1 MAQFDNTKVIKV
13 SNILILGTILTI
25 LFVLAAQAL
34 YYAVDRQLTEDRVTN
49 TVFEEVEG
57 LKESQTAGLHEYSK
71 DPDTKKI
78 TIDIDQA
85 KKLVVRDL
93 NK

>member
-1 MAQFDNTKVIKV
+1 MAQFDNTKVVKV

-25 LFVLAAQAL
+25 LAVLGAQAL
-34 YYAVDRQLTEDRVTN
+34 YYVVDHQLTELRVTN
-49 TVFEEVEG
+49 TTFEEVKA
-57 LKESQTAGLHEYSK
+57 LQESQAAQLHEYSK

-78 TIDIDQA
+78 SIDIDQA

>member
-13 SNILILGTILTI
+13 SNILILGFILTI
-25 LFVLAAQAL
+25 LAVLGAQAL
-34 YYAVDRQLTEDRVTN
+34 YYVVDYQLTEERVTN
-49 TVFEEVEG
+49 TVFEEVTS
-57 LKESQTAGLHEYSK
+57 LKESQAARLHEYSK
-71 DPDTKKI
+71 DEKTKKI

-93 NK
+93 SK

>member
-13 SNILILGTILTI
+13 SNLLILGFILTI
-25 LFVLAAQAL
+25 LTVLATQAL
-34 YYAVDRQLTEDRVTN
+34 YYFVDYQLTQERVTN
-49 TVFEEVEG
+49 TVFEEVKG
-57 LKESQTAGLHEYSK
+57 LKDSQTASLHVYAK
-71 DPDTKKI
+71 DEKTKKI

-93 NK
+93 SK